1 MAQKT
6 DIWTCLQCNRDF
18 YRMVSDGMTVPKF
31 CCADCREEY
40 HKKLVKGKCLWCHKE
55 FEKRPKYNGK
65 PPKFCSMT
73 CSGKHSGNSKR
84 GTTFANRRKNML
96 EKKEQLKEIP
106 VEFYIRNGVELVDRR
121 GIYRWICAT
130 CSKPMEKIMT
140 GGSKKPYFCGRS
152 CRRPIRS
159 IPKLFNEQQ
168 KKIREALHKEQTKPD
183 EIKRVITPNSKDINN
198 AQMIAHISSIEEIL
212 SSFLSKSM
220 LCLRLISF
228 GVIIQMICVTIRM
241 YYN

>member
-1 MAQKT
+1 
-6 DIWTCLQCNRDF
+6 
-18 YRMVSDGMTVPKF
+18 
-31 CCADCREEY
+31 
-40 HKKLVKGKCLWCHKE
+40 
-55 FEKRPKYNGK
+55 
-65 PPKFCSMT
+65 
-73 CSGKHSGNSKR
+73 
-84 GTTFANRRKNML
+84 
-96 EKKEQLKEIP
+96 
-106 VEFYIRNGVELVDRR
+106 
-121 GIYRWICAT
+121 
-130 CSKPMEKIMT
+130 MT